1 MAIPDWKTGFEP
13 APDTSAAIRM
23 IRPLL
28 ILFMT
33 FAHLFIINHVG
44 WMNSA
49 ATLDFDNWLMV
60 FLKAGLAKSGV
71 PLLSLISGYLAVVS
85 LERYG
90 YFRVLWRKAKR
101 LVWPLFWFNLL
112 FIILITYPAQSQDP
126 MVRPDL
132 EIYPF
137 NLYGWFQATFA
148 YYKLPANEPLYFLK
162 DLYTCFLLLPLL
174 LALSRIKVL
183 NMLVIIWMAYKCIYL
198 KSAFFFEVFPLW
210 FIRFDIVFAFYI
222 GILLY
227 TWQKDLVIRNQRI
240 NLALVG
246 LFLAATGLASAMYV
260 VLARPEHVNLFL
272 WADFVVK
279 VCSVAGC
286 VGIMSLLASQ
296 PGRISRVLHWLSPYA
311 YTLFLTHLFTF
322 YFFTRGYRDYLP
334 SPQFFE
340 ISGVLYILSML
351 LLAIAV
357 SILLKSAWSWLLA
370 KRRASA

>member
-1 MAIPDWKTGFEP
+1 MDWKTGFEP
-13 APDTSAAIRM
+13 APGTSAAIRM

-33 FAHLFIINHVG
+33 FAHLFVINHLG
-44 WMNSA
+44 LMNRASQ
-49 ATLDFDNWLMV
+49 LDFDNWLMV

-90 YFRVLWRKAKR
+90 YFKVLWRKAKR

-126 MVRPDL
+126 TVRPDL

-148 YYKLPANEPLYFLK
+148 FYKLPANQPLYFLK

-174 LALSRIKVL
+174 LVVSRIRYL
-183 NMLVIIWMAYKCIYL
+183 NVLVIAWMAYKCIYL
-198 KSAFFFEVFPLW
+198 KSAFLFEVFPLW
-210 FIRFDIVFAFYI
+210 FIRFDIVFAFYV

-227 TWQKDLVIRNQRI
+227 HWQKQLVIRNRTVS
-240 NLALVG
+240 LALVA
-246 LFLAATGLASAMYV
+246 LFLGATALASVAFV
-260 VLARPEHVNLFL
+260 ILARPEHTVFFL
-272 WADFVVK
+272 WADFIVK

-286 VGIMSLLASQ
+286 VGIMSLLS
-296 PGRISRVLHWLSPYA
+296 GHTGWLSRGLDWMSPYA
-311 YTLFLTHLFTF
+311 YTLFLTHVFTF
-322 YFFTRGYRDYLP
+322 TFFTRAYLYFLP
-334 SPQFFE
+334 KPQFFGV
-340 ISGVLYILSML
+340 SGTFYTVSML
-351 LLAIAV
+351 AMAVIVAIA
-357 SILLKSAWSWLLA
+357 LNKAWSWLLA
-370 KRRASA
+370 KLRALV